1 MLKKPQSMKWGGWRF
16 ETGKAEPIKDK
27 KPTGLWGLPVPP
39 WCHTPTHKHTP
50 HRPSGCRVWR
60 VRRSRRTRDGLAE
73 LRHPDAPKQ
82 FIRVQ
87 NCSRESVWVRIQR
100 SKHLDTSIWFM
111 TTHTILLAGHQNM
124 LFWMLM
130 SPPDFLTPT
139 YQYQTSTN
147 LQKPTLNNIN
157 CQLNQHQANIYQPG
171 PALINVIQPGPTWI
185 PSYSMLAINSINQS
199 ETTWIRCNKLA
210 QNLTSTKLTS
220 TETYPAC
227 RLTTQINTKPALIQP
242 A

>member
-1 MLKKPQSMKWGGWRF
+1 MNTCLFGLTRPFQTSFANLVMLKKPQSVKWDRWRS

-50 HRPSGCRVWR
+50 HRPSGCHVWR
-60 VRRSRRTRDGLAE
+60 ERRSRRE
-73 LRHPDAPKQ
+73 
-82 FIRVQ
+82 IQ
-87 NCSRESVWVRIQR
+87 NCSRESVWVRIHR

-111 TTHTILLAGHQNM
+111 TTHTIMLAGHQNM

-130 SPPDFLTPT
+130 SPPDLLTPT
-139 YQYQTSTN
+139 YQYHTSTN

-171 PALINVIQPGPTWI
+171 PALTNVFQPGPT
-185 PSYSMLAINSINQS
+185 INSINQP
-199 ETTWIRCNKLA
+199 ETTWILCYKLA
-210 QNLTSTKLTS
+210 KNLTSTKLTS